1 MKTFVK
7 NFKKKVS
14 YKKLDNLFELTH
26 SSKNKFI
33 VFLNSVNLITNIF
46 YILFNKFLI
55 KIDNQLTEIHKI
67 FALQQPTV
75 IKKIN

>member
-26 SSKNKFI
+26 SSKNEFI

-67 FALQQPTV
+67 FALLQPTV